1 MLKNEIIEIGGRRW
15 LVKQAVSR
23 EAALDAI
30 ASARCSG
37 SIGQTDIVDKTLIGG
52 AKEILAEVVQIN
64 SDGTER
70 RPYTD
75 AY

>member
-1 MLKNEIIEIGGRRW
+1 MQNEIIEIGGRRW

-37 SIGQTDIVDKTLIGG
+37 SVGQTDIEDKTFVGG
-52 AKEILAEVVQIN
+52 GKRILAEVVQIN
-64 SDGTER
+64 SDGSER
-70 RPYTD
+70 KPYTE

>member
-1 MLKNEIIEIGGRRW
+1 MKNEIIEISGRRW

-23 EAALDAI
+23 EAALNAI

-37 SIGQTDIVDKTLIGG
+37 SVGQTDIVDKTFIGG
-52 AKEILAEVVQIN
+52 GKTILAEVVQIN
-64 SDGTER
+64 SDGSER
-70 RPYTD
+70 KPYTE